1 MKREQLEHVLRA
13 AAQVADARDIIVLGS
28 QAILGSVADDELPL
42 EATRSIEVDL
52 AFVDDRD
59 RSRADAVDGAIGELS
74 RFHQEFGYYPHGVEV
89 STARLPGGWRDRLVV
104 LDTANTKPGR
114 GLCLEP
120 HDLVASKLAA
130 WRTKDREYAHALLGS
145 ALVDRGVLLERIR
158 QLEGVPVSMQRL
170 ICDWVETVPSREDRG
185 TTSAG

>member
-13 AAQVADARDIIVLGS
+13 AAEIAHTRDIIVLGS

-52 AFVDDRD
+52 AFPVDPDG
-59 RSRADAVDGAIGELS
+59 SRADAVDGAIGELS
-74 RFHQEFGYYPHGVEV
+74 RFHEEFHYYPHGVEL
-89 STARLPGGWRDRLVV
+89 STARLPVGWRDRLVV

-130 WRTKDREYAHALLGS
+130 WRTKDREYARALLRS
-145 ALVDRGVLLERIR
+145 RLVDRAALRERIG
-158 QLEGVPVSMQRL
+158 QLEGVPESMRL
-170 ICDWVETVPSREDRG
+170 LITDWVEAAPDPEDD
-185 TTSAG
+185 

>member
-13 AAQVADARDIIVLGS
+13 AAQIAELRDIIVLGS
-28 QAILGSVADDELPL
+28 QAILGSVADDELPV

-52 AFVDDRD
+52 AFPVDPDG
-59 RSRADAVDGAIGELS
+59 SRADAVDGAIGELS
-74 RFHQEFGYYPHGVEV
+74 RFHQEFHYYPHGVEL
-89 STARLPGGWRDRLVV
+89 STARLPIGWRDRLVV

-130 WRTKDREYAHALLGS
+130 WRTKDREYAGALLRSG
-145 ALVDRGVLLERIR
+145 LVDRLLLGARVR
-158 QLEGVPVSMQRL
+158 QLEGVPESMRRL
-170 ICDWVETVPSREDRG
+170 IMDWLE
-185 TTSAG
+185 AA

>member
-13 AAQVADARDIIVLGS
+13 AAQIADMRDIIVLGS
-28 QAILGSVADDELPL
+28 QAILGSVADEELPL

-52 AFVDDRD
+52 AFPTDRD
-59 RSRADAVDGAIGELS
+59 GSLADAVDGAIGELS
-74 RFHQEFGYYPHGVEV
+74 RFHEEFHYYPHGVGL
-89 STARLPGGWRDRLVV
+89 STARLPIGWRDRLVV

-130 WRTKDREYAHALLGS
+130 WRTKDREYARALLRAG
-145 ALVDRGVLLERIR
+145 LVERGVLLERIGR
-158 QLEGVPVSMQRL
+158 LEGVPESMRRL
-170 ICDWVETVPSREDRG
+170 IREWVE
-185 TTSAG
+185 AAA

>member
-13 AAQVADARDIIVLGS
+13 AAQIAELRDIIVLGS

-52 AFVDDRD
+52 AFPVDPGG
-59 RSRADAVDGAIGELS
+59 SRADAVDGAIGELS
-74 RFHQEFGYYPHGVEV
+74 RFHQEFHYYPHGVEL
-89 STARLPGGWRDRLVV
+89 STARLPIGWRDRLVV

-130 WRTKDREYAHALLGS
+130 WRTKDREYARALIRSG
-145 ALVDRGVLLERIR
+145 LVDRSVLRERIG
-158 QLEGVPVSMQRL
+158 QLEGVPESMRRL
-170 ICDWVETVPSREDRG
+170 IMDWLE
-185 TTSAG
+185 AA